1 MLMGEHP
8 IQLQLE
14 QVELLIIIVFQLE
27 VMEVIQVLLVNQA
40 LAVVDREEVLVHYK
54 IQIQVDQVEEQL
66 IQELKALEMQ
76 EVIHL
81 QKVIQVVMEI
91 HHLQQM

>member
-1 MLMGEHP
+1 MLVEEHP

-14 QVELLIIIVFQLE
+14 QVELLIILAFQQE
-27 VMEVIQVLLVNQA
+27 VTEVIQVLLVNQV
-40 LAVVDREEVLVHYK
+40 LVVVDQVEVLVHYK

-81 QKVIQVVMEI
+81 QKVIQVVMEMN
-91 HHLQQM
+91 HLR